1 MLLACRQPT
10 LSVGVSKVAPM
21 ELGLRPAVIVA
32 PSAFAELAQRAAS
45 FQKIFE
51 SSAITQIAKQMQS
64 NIDAAS
70 KILQPAIAQIVKAG
84 KLMKLQFNKS
94 FAKVWDYFKPR
105 FVKYLPISLPLWKIP
120 RPQIEP
126 SSGKSSQLPNSYR
139 SHSPP
144 LYSVIK

>member
-1 MLLACRQPT
+1 VRG
-10 LSVGVSKVAPM
+10 SRVAPM

-84 KLMKLQFNKS
+84 NLAKEHFAKT
-94 FAKVWDYFKPR
+94 FAKVKTWVKKL
-105 FVKYLPISLPLWKIP
+105 FVKYLPIALPLFEIP
-120 RPQIEP
+120 RPQILP
-126 SSGKSSQLPNSYR
+126 SSGKSLQLPNSYR

-144 LYSVIK
+144 IYSVIK